1 MNGTCTYVD
10 VSQQIGSNNK
20 VSATFTVE
28 PSESTTRAVVSA
40 TRAVVSAIAFVRT
53 AINSRAT
60 IATSTNFTTTGER
73 RESSRKSKFDDFDF
87 FLNVHQLEVQY

>member
-60 IATSTNFTTTGER
+60 AWVTKQDAFIASA
-73 RESSRKSKFDDFDF
+73 SI
-87 FLNVHQLEVQY
+87 V